1 MKKIQLIIGA
11 VFVLAM
17 AAFFTITPLTSSSQK
32 QIAQSAT
39 SIPADVSKILQNSC
53 TGCHDAGGNGMAMS
67 MWSYSSW
74 DKYSAKKQSKKAKAM
89 CNTIKAGM
97 MPPMNVRQ
105 SDPSKIPTMEQTNT
119 ICNWASSLPKK

>member
-11 VFVLAM
+11 AFVIAL
-17 AAFFTITPLTSSSQK
+17 AAFLTVAPLTSSSQK

-39 SIPADVSKILQNSC
+39 SIPADVSKILKNSC
-53 TGCHDAGGNGMAMS
+53 TGCHDAGGNGMAES

-74 DKYSAKKQSKKAKAM
+74 DKYSVKKQSKKATAM
-89 CNTIKAGM
+89 CNFIKNGM
-97 MPPMNVRQ
+97 MPPSSVRQ
-105 SDPSKIPTMEQTNT
+105 ADPSKIPTTEQTNT

>member
-17 AAFFTITPLTSSSQK
+17 AAFFTISPLTSSSQK